1 MVEKNEEVK
10 SKNLS
15 EGLNSLQ
22 LNDAGA
28 NDFSSV
34 ADKKLVVDPEDKI
47 EAVVVKDANVQVE
60 NLFEGKEAY
69 LSEATWDEMKIREDI
84 KKNLLDL
91 KFDKPSHIQAVSI
104 PMINRTPYRHIIAQS
119 RNGSGKTGA
128 FLLGILGRVD
138 EKDNN
143 LQVVIFAHTREL
155 VNQIT
160 GILKSM
166 VANTGIKAAG
176 LLNTNKDIEIGHI
189 IVTTPGN
196 FEKTILTNPKK
207 KKSLDK
213 LKCLVLDEAD
223 HMLHT
228 DTKYKV
234 FVDCCEYFKK
244 TKIEVQYI
252 LFSATIS
259 DEDLK
264 MLKKHINKAVI
275 MQASKESLTLKNVKQ
290 LLFQAKNKDEKIGFI
305 EQYLTKSQDME
316 RVIIFVNTR
325 DSTKKLQEV
334 LIEKG
339 FKVFILM
346 GGDMDP
352 TERDKT
358 IQKFNK
364 GEIQVLITTN
374 VLARG
379 FDEKL
384 VKLIINFDMPVI
396 KDDNNMFL
404 PDIPNYLH
412 RIGRTGRF
420 GSHGIGLTLINSHK
434 NELPLLREIEKFYGS
449 KIDEI
454 KSLDEL
460 MDLFKKLL
468 EKKF

>member
-1 MVEKNEEVK
+1 MNFARTTQKYEKGIIMK
-10 SKNLS
+10 
-15 EGLNSLQ
+15 LNI
-22 LNDAGA
+22 A
-28 NDFSSV
+28 
-34 ADKKLVVDPEDKI
+34 KKLV
-47 EAVVVKDANVQVE
+47 Q
-60 NLFEGKEAY
+60 
-69 LSEATWDEMKIREDI
+69 
-84 KKNLLDL
+84 
-91 KFDKPSHIQAVSI
+91 
-104 PMINRTPYRHIIAQS
+104 
-119 RNGSGKTGA
+119 
-128 FLLGILGRVD
+128 
-138 EKDNN
+138 
-143 LQVVIFAHTREL
+143 
-155 VNQIT
+155 
-160 GILKSM
+160 
-166 VANTGIKAAG
+166 
-176 LLNTNKDIEIGHI
+176 
-189 IVTTPGN
+189 
-196 FEKTILTNPKK
+196 TNPKK

-228 DTKYKV
+228 DTTYKV

-384 VKLIINFDMPVI
+384 VKLIINFDLPVI

>member
-207 KKSLDK
+207 
-213 LKCLVLDEAD
+213 
-223 HMLHT
+223 T
-228 DTKYKV
+228 TTP
-234 FVDCCEYFKK
+234 K
-244 TKIEVQYI
+244 T
-252 LFSATIS
+252 FPS
-259 DEDLK
+259 
-264 MLKKHINKAVI
+264 
-275 MQASKESLTLKNVKQ
+275 
-290 LLFQAKNKDEKIGFI
+290 
-305 EQYLTKSQDME
+305 
-316 RVIIFVNTR
+316 
-325 DSTKKLQEV
+325 
-334 LIEKG
+334 
-339 FKVFILM
+339 
-346 GGDMDP
+346 
-352 TERDKT
+352 
-358 IQKFNK
+358 
-364 GEIQVLITTN
+364 
-374 VLARG
+374 
-379 FDEKL
+379 
-384 VKLIINFDMPVI
+384 
-396 KDDNNMFL
+396 
-404 PDIPNYLH
+404 
-412 RIGRTGRF
+412 
-420 GSHGIGLTLINSHK
+420 
-434 NELPLLREIEKFYGS
+434 
-449 KIDEI
+449 
-454 KSLDEL
+454 
-460 MDLFKKLL
+460 
-468 EKKF
+468 